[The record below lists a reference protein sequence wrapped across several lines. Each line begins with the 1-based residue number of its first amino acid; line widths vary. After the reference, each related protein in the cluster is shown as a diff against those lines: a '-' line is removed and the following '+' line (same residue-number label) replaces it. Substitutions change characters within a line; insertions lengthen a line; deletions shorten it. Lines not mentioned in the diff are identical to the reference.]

1 MVNET
6 DLRLNYKKEAGD
18 ILVNGLIPVINESI
32 RNILGTNIGT
42 RLFNRRFGSK
52 LSNLLF
58 EPMGDLVS
66 QYILMEIQQVLERY
80 EPRVE
85 ISYAQSHVKPNYD
98 SNAYQVQ
105 IIYRVVDSEEIGE
118 FNSFLERVIQ

>member
-85 ISYAQSHVKPNYD
+85 ISYAQSYVKPNYD

>member
-105 IIYRVVDSEEIGE
+105 IIYRVIDSEDIGE

>member
-98 SNAYQVQ
+98 GNAYQVQ
-105 IIYRVVDSEEIGE
+105 IIYRVIDSEDIGE